1 MVLKVSEN
9 PLKSIAHKRRCYI
22 RKGSVNYQM
31 TSIEIAEELDLSDRV
46 VDEYILQSTQ
56 RLLENSII
64 ALCICITAKMC
75 LR

>member
-9 PLKSIAHKRRCYI
+9 PLKPIAHKGHCYI
-22 RKGSVNYQM
+22 RKGSVNHQM
-31 TSIEIAEELDLSDRV
+31 TPIEIAEELDLSDRV
-46 VDEYILQSTQ
+46 VDEYILQCDQ